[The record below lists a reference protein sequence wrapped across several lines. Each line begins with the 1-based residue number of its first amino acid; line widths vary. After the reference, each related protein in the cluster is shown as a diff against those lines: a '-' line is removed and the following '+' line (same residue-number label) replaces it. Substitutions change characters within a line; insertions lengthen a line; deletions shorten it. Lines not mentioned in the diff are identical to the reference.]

1 MAIMVH
7 HISGCFIAAKGKGAV
22 AKLIEEIKKKDK
34 KDRTQKDDATVS
46 SMQIALEALG
56 RGYRFLPVD
65 LYKSDARMFIPENNA
80 IRLPF
85 GSLPGLGEA
94 AALKLQDA
102 RSEGEYLSIEDLKQ
116 RTGISKA
123 VIEILDAG
131 GVLEGLSETNQI
143 RLF

>member
-1 MAIMVH
+1 ME
-7 HISGCFIAAKGKGAV
+7 IAY
-22 AKLIEEIKKKDK
+22 EY
-34 KDRTQKDDATVS
+34 
-46 SMQIALEALG
+46 LG
-56 RGYRFLPVD
+56 RGYKFLPVS
-65 LYKSDARMFIPENNA
+65 LYKSDAKLFLPESGA

-94 AALKLQDA
+94 AAQKLQEA
-102 RSEGEYLSIEDLKQ
+102 REEGEFLSIEELKQ

-123 VIEILDAG
+123 VVEILESG

>member
-1 MAIMVH
+1 MKQ
-7 HISGCFIAAKGKGAV
+7 IA
-22 AKLIEEIKKKDK
+22 EIKAKDK
-34 KDRTQKDDATVS
+34 KDRTQKDDATVAA
-46 SMQIALEALG
+46 MQIALECLG

-65 LYKSDARMFIPENNA
+65 LYKSDARMFLPEQNG

-94 AALKLQDA
+94 AALKLQEA
-102 RSEGEYLSIEDLKQ
+102 RADGEYFSIEDLKQ

-123 VIEILDAG
+123 VVEILETG
-131 GVLEGLSETNQI
+131 GVLEGLSETNQL

>member
-1 MAIMVH
+1 MGLLTNRTIVPH
-7 HISGCFIAAKGKGAV
+7 LYGKTRYTLFSHPSKHTNNYPPNKRWNVLYQYIHARE
-22 AKLIEEIKKKDK
+22 LSLFPIKEVKT
-34 KDRTQKDDATVS
+34 DR
-46 SMQIALEALG
+46 L
-56 RGYRFLPVD
+56 FLPE
-65 LYKSDARMFIPENNA
+65 SGA

-94 AALKLQDA
+94 AAQKLQEA
-102 RSEGEYLSIEDLKQ
+102 REEGEFLSIEELKQ

-123 VIEILDAG
+123 VVEILESG